1 MWGDIYGHV
10 QLSLWLFALHC
21 EVRVIPNQKVFS
33 MLGKKKG
40 EDKVQYRRFQGSVSL
55 LCCQE
60 FKAERSLSVS
70 GVNPFCLN
78 LTESL

>member
-21 EVRVIPNQKVFS
+21 EVRVIPIQKRKYNKAKYTRLQS
-33 MLGKKKG
+33 
-40 EDKVQYRRFQGSVSL
+40 SVSL